1 MDVVSARGLDER
13 EDRPWGVIDMQMET
27 VVAAAVL
34 GPAMGAVAAYQ
45 AWAVY
50 VYCRERYRT
59 RSDRRID
66 QDCLMAVCEE

>member
-1 MDVVSARGLDER
+1 
-13 EDRPWGVIDMQMET
+13 MET

-50 VYCRERYRT
+50 VHCRKRYRMW
-59 RSDRRID
+59 SDRSFD
-66 QDCLMAVCEE
+66 QDCLMAACEE